1 MFALLLVFLLTAL
14 LIWLLGHVL
23 GTGGNDHL
31 GILGLSY
38 EEVVVDRLLSLTLDL
53 AREWTRCKSI
63 CASLCSDLL
72 LVNTTHGIHV
82 ILDVAL
88 GRIEILAASLTLD
101 LEAKDLWLVVVDFW
115 RQNHSLLLVLQEMV
129 RERSAKVRTVDVD
142 RAKLWDIDLLAPWAV
157 HFESGDLQLVAQADW

>member
-1 MFALLLVFLLTAL
+1 MFALLLVFLLAAL

-31 GILGLSY
+31 GILGLSH

-53 AREWTRCKSI
+53 SREWTRSESI
-63 CASLCSDLL
+63 CASLRSDLL
-72 LVNTTHGIHV
+72 LVNTAHGIHV

-88 GRIEILAASLTLD
+88 GRIEVLAAPLSLD
-101 LEAKDLWLVVVDFW
+101 LETKDLWLIVIDFG

-129 RERSAKVRTVDVD
+129 RERSAKVRAVDVD
-142 RAKLWDIDLLAPWAV
+142 RAKLWDIDLFAPWAV
-157 HFESGDLQLVAQADW
+157 NFESRDLQLVAQADW